1 MLHIEDQ
8 TYQVIQRRLH
18 PSNSAEESTRDMDV
32 NDQETKQMKR
42 NNFWRRFYDD
52 KGQTR
57 LVGFNTV
64 MRMVDVNNDVNNMN
78 LYISHK

>member
-1 MLHIEDQ
+1 
-8 TYQVIQRRLH
+8 
-18 PSNSAEESTRDMDV
+18 MDV

-42 NNFWRRFYDD
+42 NNFWGRFYDD

-57 LVGFNTV
+57 LVGFNAV
-64 MRMVDVNNDVNNMN
+64 MWMVDVNNDVNNMN